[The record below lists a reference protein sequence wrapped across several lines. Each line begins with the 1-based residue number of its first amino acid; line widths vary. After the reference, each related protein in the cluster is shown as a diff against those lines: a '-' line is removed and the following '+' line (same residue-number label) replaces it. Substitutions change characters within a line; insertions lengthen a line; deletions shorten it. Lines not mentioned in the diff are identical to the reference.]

1 MPYARGD
8 EDRRAWGAPVS
19 ERATGS
25 VQDLYALA
33 PEDFI
38 AARDS
43 LARELKDAGRADEAA
58 AVKKL
63 RRPSV
68 VAWAVNGAARE
79 HPADV
84 EALLEAG
91 RELRRAQRKTL
102 SVAGTDELRRATE
115 ARRTVI
121 QRLAD
126 AAVAAVGDRGGGH
139 RDAIE
144 GTLTAASVD
153 DQLAQ
158 RLQEGT
164 LEREARPAAGFGAV
178 EGFEVL
184 TGGAA
189 EDEEADETPAARRE
203 AERERDRVAREA
215 ERRAAAAERSAER
228 AAERAAQLK
237 EKAAEATAAAKEAD
251 AEAKRLADEARTE
264 RKRADRAA
272 RDAG

>member
-1 MPYARGD
+1 MVREGGSLSEQAARS
-8 EDRRAWGAPVS
+8 P
-19 ERATGS
+19 
-25 VQDLYALA
+25 QDLYALP
-33 PEDFI
+33 PEEFVG
-38 AARDS
+38 ARDA
-43 LARELKDAGRADEAA
+43 LAKELKEAGQANEAA

-68 VAWAVNGAARE
+68 VAWAVNVSARE
-79 HPADV
+79 HPA
-84 EALLEAG
+84 EIEELLEAG

-126 AAVAAVGDRGGGH
+126 AAVAVIGDRGGTH

-153 DQLAQ
+153 DQLAE
-158 RLQEGT
+158 RLQGGT
-164 LEREARPAAGFGAV
+164 LEREARPPAGFGAL

-184 TGGAA
+184 TGGAV
-189 EDEEADETPAARRE
+189 EDEEPEESPAARRE
-203 AERERDRVAREA
+203 ADRERARVAREA
-215 ERRAAAAERSAER
+215 ERRAAAAERSSAR
-228 AAERAAQLK
+228 AGEHAAQLK

>member
-1 MPYARGD
+1 
-8 EDRRAWGAPVS
+8 VS
-19 ERATGS
+19 ERAARS
-25 VQDLYALA
+25 PQDLYALP
-33 PEDFI
+33 PEEFVG
-38 AARDS
+38 ARDA
-43 LARELKDAGRADEAA
+43 LATELKDAGRADEAA

-68 VAWAVNGAARE
+68 VAWAVNLAARAHQDE
-79 HPADV
+79 V
-84 EALLEAG
+84 QELLEAG
-91 RELRRAQRKTL
+91 GELRRAQRKTL

-126 AAVAAVGDRGGGH
+126 AAVGVIGDRGGTH

-153 DQLAQ
+153 DQLAG

-164 LEREARPAAGFGAV
+164 LEREAHPPAGFGAV

-184 TGGAA
+184 TGGVA
-189 EDEEADETPAARRE
+189 EDEEPEETPAARRE
-203 AERERDRVAREA
+203 ADRERARVAREA
-215 ERRAAAAERSAER
+215 ERRAASAERSAVR
-228 AAERAAQLK
+228 AAEHAARLK
-237 EKAAEATAAAKEAD
+237 EKAAEATATAKEAD
-251 AEAKRLADEARTE
+251 AESKRLADEARTE

>member
-1 MPYARGD
+1 
-8 EDRRAWGAPVS
+8 VS
-19 ERATGS
+19 ERAAGS
-25 VQDLYALA
+25 TQDLYGLSPAEFVGARDALA
-33 PEDFI
+33 K
-38 AARDS
+38 
-43 LARELKDAGRADEAA
+43 ELKDAGRADDAA

-68 VAWAVNGAARE
+68 VAWAVNVAARE
-79 HPADV
+79 HPAEV
-84 EALLEAG
+84 QELLEAG
-91 RELRRAQRKTL
+91 GELRRAQRKTL

-115 ARRTVI
+115 ARRVVI

-126 AAVAAVGDRGGGH
+126 AAMAVIGDRGAPH

-153 DQLAQ
+153 DQLAE

-164 LEREARPAAGFGAV
+164 LEREARPPAGFGAV

-184 TGGAA
+184 TGGVGEAG
-189 EDEEADETPAARRE
+189 EPEESPAARRE
-203 AERERDRVAREA
+203 AERERARVAREA

-228 AAERAAQLK
+228 ATQHAAQLK
-237 EKAAEATAAAKEAD
+237 EKAAEATATAKEAD